1 MPYMLIA
8 EPLKSFNLSRLQS
21 TVDCSK
27 NILKLAEAPRHRF
40 PKVVPSLSIR
50 MNTDTRS
57 HPNADIQPHS
67 KVDCPG
73 VSRQI
78 PASRRGPF
86 EGLGTDAAQVTMA
99 AGAVVKS
106 FNVVEHV

>member
-1 MPYMLIA
+1 MPDLRFIKRRVGSDYCRRKVEQVTLYCLNSFDAALDFIFTR
-8 EPLKSFNLSRLQS
+8 LKVW
-21 TVDCSK
+21 T
-27 NILKLAEAPRHRF
+27 APA
-40 PKVVPSLSIR
+40 PVGIPALL
-50 MNTDTRS
+50 
-57 HPNADIQPHS
+57 
-67 KVDCPG
+67 DCPG